1 MSAPGIFTI
10 LKKYWG
16 YEQLRPLQEEIIRSV
31 LDGRDTLALMPTG
44 GGKSLCFQVPALM
57 MEGLCLV
64 ISPLISL
71 MKDQVENLQ
80 KLGIPA
86 VYVVSGM
93 KKKEVELALE
103 GCINGQYKF
112 LYLSPERLLSE
123 QFREYIQ
130 HTKLGLLAVDEAH
143 CISQWGYDFRP
154 PYLHIA
160 ELREKYV
167 QNVPLIALT
176 ATATEM
182 VKADIQAKLNFAK
195 PNVFQKSFERKNLSY
210 VVRYDEN
217 KLRKMLEVIRNVG
230 GSGIV
235 YVRSRRECS
244 ELTRYLASEN
254 VSAGFYHAG
263 MSAEDRSSRQEAWK
277 TGSLQVMVA
286 TNAFGMGIDKPDVRF
301 VIHKDLPESPEA
313 YYQEAGRAGR
323 DGKKAFAALLYTQ
336 SDKLY
341 ALKKLEDSF
350 PSVQEIKVVYQ
361 KLGDFYKLAYG
372 AGEGLTVDFELTE
385 FCRQNELKPVK
396 TLQALKFLERDEY
409 LSLTESVFLPSRFSF
424 IISHEDLY
432 EYQIRYARLDTFI
445 KTLLRSYGGAF
456 ENFVRI
462 KESEIA
468 RRMQIS
474 YTEVIDTMKTLER
487 DGIISYLPQTEQPQ
501 LTFLAPR
508 LSSDILIIDRNYIAE
523 RKSITKEKLQAMI
536 DYADKNLCRSQQL
549 LTYFGEIHAPKCGVC
564 DVCIN
569 EKRQNRFANIEDA
582 ITNEIIQ
589 ALSAQNLSLDE
600 LIKQVSGQEKEKLDI
615 IRKLL
620 DAGKM
625 KTDGEQYYL

>member
-16 YEQLRPLQEEIIRSV
+16 YEQFRPLQEEIIRSV

-44 GGKSLCFQVPALM
+44 GGKSLCFQVPALLM
-57 MEGLCLV
+57 DGLCLV

-80 KLGIPA
+80 KLNIPA

-93 KKKEVELALE
+93 KKKEIKLALE

-112 LYLSPERLLSE
+112 LYLSPERLLSA
-123 QFREYIQ
+123 QFQEYIQ
-130 HTKLGLLAVDEAH
+130 HMKLSLLVVDEAH

-176 ATATEM
+176 ATATET
-182 VKADIQAKLNFAK
+182 VKTDIQAKLNFAK

-235 YVRSRRECS
+235 YVRSRRECA

-277 TGSLQVMVA
+277 KGDVQVMVA

-323 DGKKAFAALLYTQ
+323 DGKKAFAALLYTK
-336 SDKLY
+336 SDKIY

-350 PSVQEIKVVYQ
+350 PSVQEIKIVYQ

-372 AGEGLTVDFELTE
+372 AGEGLTVDFELSG
-385 FCRQNELKPVK
+385 FCQQNELKPVK

-409 LSLTESVFLPSRFSF
+409 ISLTDSVFLPSRFCF
-424 IISHEDLY
+424 IISQEDLY

-456 ENFVRI
+456 QGFVRI
-462 KESEIA
+462 KEAEIA
-468 RRMQIS
+468 RRMQVS

-487 DGIISYLPQTEQPQ
+487 DGVIHYLPQTEQPQ

-508 LSSDILIIDRNYIAE
+508 LSSDILIIDRNYIEE
-523 RKSITKEKLQAMI
+523 RKNTTKEKLQAII

-564 DVCIN
+564 DVCID

-589 ALSAQNLSLDE
+589 VLSAQNLSLDE
-600 LIKQVSGQEKEKLDI
+600 LIKQVNGQEKEKLDI